1 MKATPDFDHWLAAG
15 LKPTLNV
22 LMSGGDIFTPARRDH
37 GVNVVSFAGPE
48 DLVVS
53 GYLWEETKRQL
64 AFKPFVVVEPKGR
77 GQLIVF
83 TQNPTV
89 RAYLDGLNVL
99 LANAIFRGA
108 AHATGPR

>member
-1 MKATPDFDHWLAAG
+1 MT
-15 LKPTLNV
+15 
-22 LMSGGDIFTPARRDH
+22 
-37 GVNVVSFAGPE
+37 
-48 DLVVS
+48 S

>member
-1 MKATPDFDHWLAAG
+1 
-15 LKPTLNV
+15 
-22 LMSGGDIFTPARRDH
+22 
-37 GVNVVSFAGPE
+37 
-48 DLVVS
+48 
-53 GYLWEETKRQL
+53 
-64 AFKPFVVVEPKGR
+64 VEPKGR

>member
-1 MKATPDFDHWLAAG
+1 MQ
-15 LKPTLNV
+15 
-22 LMSGGDIFTPARRDH
+22 
-37 GVNVVSFAGPE
+37 GVNVISFAGPA
-48 DLVVS
+48 DLVTS

-108 AHATGPR
+108 AHANPPR

>member
-1 MKATPDFDHWLAAG
+1 MWSE
-15 LKPTLNV
+15 N
-22 LMSGGDIFTPARRDH
+22 
-37 GVNVVSFAGPE
+37 
-48 DLVVS
+48 
-53 GYLWEETKRQL
+53 KRQL

-83 TQNPTV
+83 TQNPTT

-108 AHATGPR
+108 AHASPAR

>member
-1 MKATPDFDHWLAAG
+1 
-15 LKPTLNV
+15 
-22 LMSGGDIFTPARRDH
+22 MSGGDIFTPARRDH

-77 GQLIVF
+77 GQIIVF